1 MVSISRQISIQ
12 MSSIRI
18 LGNKRVI
25 GPGDVQWMT
34 AGSGI
39 IHQEMPLES
48 NGRMGGFQSW
58 VNLPSGH
65 KMMEPRYREV
75 RNEQIPEIMIDPG
88 FSFLQ
93 NSG

>member
-1 MVSISRQISIQ
+1 

-25 GPGDVQWMT
+25 GPGVVQWMT
-34 AGSGI
+34 TGSGI
-39 IHQEMPLES
+39 IHQEES
-48 NGRMGGFQSW
+48 NGRMGGFQLW

-75 RNEQIPEIMIDPG
+75 RNEQIPEIMIYPG

>member
-1 MVSISRQISIQ
+1 

-34 AGSGI
+34 AGSSI

-65 KMMEPRYREV
+65 KMMESRYREV
-75 RNEQIPEIMIDPG
+75 RNERIPEIMIDPG

-93 NSG
+93 NSGYRHTLYART